1 MIDGIH
7 ATKRH
12 SYGRARYQVN
22 YLVSV
27 RFDYEASSTIESGE
41 SVVGCALVQGR
52 RITTQ

>member
-1 MIDGIH
+1 MA
-7 ATKRH
+7 ATPRNVVRT
-12 SYGRARYQVN
+12 GVLDTLVN
-22 YLVSV
+22 DLVSV